1 MKAMPL
7 AMSIANWIAV
17 AVSTTS
23 LQDIKWWFSGGGYYD
38 DTKDHDD
45 ICLPSALMQ
54 DCVKTSHWHILRDH
68 HLGWIGI
75 LPYWESFFIIDSSS
89 LSPII
94 TIIIATHQIWRWVTA
109 SKDWQHVRMRKDS
122 ELKLKLYH
130 QIQIPPKSWGYEVV
144 FFQVKSTEGGF
155 LPWDILRWSLLRS
168 LGCILGGPEF
178 LLLFRSPVK
187 GNIISLTK
195 MLKILKA

>member
-1 MKAMPL
+1 MIKTCGWKPCPWQCQLQIELLWLCQQL
-7 AMSIANWIAV
+7 ACKIYNDDFQEV
-17 AVSTTS
+17 
-23 LQDIKWWFSGGGYYD
+23 DND

-75 LPYWESFFIIDSSS
+75 LPYWEPWKEPFFIIDSSS

-130 QIQIPPKSWGYEVV
+130 QIQIRPRSWGYEVGSSPQRV
-144 FFQVKSTEGGF
+144 DFYLGIFFVEVSWD
-155 LPWDILRWSLLRS
+155 PWGAFSESKNFCCYFVPL
-168 LGCILGGPEF
+168 
-178 LLLFRSPVK
+178 
-187 GNIISLTK
+187 
-195 MLKILKA
+195 